1 VKELISV
8 IAGKF
13 AGGVIEDN
21 AVHPNKKAFKFCM
34 AFIEEGMTQVTKDVD
49 PCNPWPAVVQAF
61 MLVGNVIEVNS
72 LL

>member
-1 VKELISV
+1 MSV
-8 IAGKF
+8 IAGNV

-21 AVHPNKKAFKFCM
+21 AVHPNKKAFKLCM
-34 AFIEEGMTQVTKDVD
+34 AFIEEGMTQVTKDGD

-61 MLVGNVIEVNS
+61 MLAGNVIEVNN